1 MRIQSVVISAIC
13 LLFPGNIFAICFESP
28 RPCTWYALHHGQ
40 PTFIGTAVS
49 EETVP
54 DLLKVGN
61 NELHVTVQKATFNVE
76 EVFDGAA
83 TKTETV

>member
-1 MRIQSVVISAIC
+1 
-13 LLFPGNIFAICFESP
+13 
-28 RPCTWYALHHGQ
+28 
-40 PTFIGTAVS
+40 
-49 EETVP
+49 VP